1 MPDKTVVYFI
11 AAAVPAL
18 SAVWKA
24 LRKDFRLLLL
34 IDLLETKSPIVEVKL
49 RALGCSGEMISRLR

>member
-24 LRKDFRLLLL
+24 LRKDFRLLL